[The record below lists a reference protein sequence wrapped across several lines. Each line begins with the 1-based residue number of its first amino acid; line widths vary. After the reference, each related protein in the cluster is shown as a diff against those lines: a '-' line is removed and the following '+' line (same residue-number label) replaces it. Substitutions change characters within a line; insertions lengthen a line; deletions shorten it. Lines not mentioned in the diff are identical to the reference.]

1 MATHSFTLP
10 SPAGGDLFGLI
21 DVPDSPGRR
30 PVIVGCHGFKGFYEW
45 GFWPPIA
52 ELLRQR
58 GFAVVRFNFLGS
70 GMRPGDDRVS
80 DPAAFRANTYRRE
93 HEDLLAVLAAL
104 DAGTI
109 GGPWIDPGRLGL
121 LGHSRG
127 GGQALLAAA
136 HPDWIGRVSALVTW
150 AAIGRI
156 DRYSAQEL
164 DLWHRHGELPVVNA
178 RTGQEL
184 ALGPEL
190 RDEVIAR
197 PPELDLAAAAHRRRA
212 HWLMLHGDQDE
223 AVPIDEG
230 YALAEAAAAPAVF
243 HAVRGGG
250 HTFGAQHPFAG
261 PTREL
266 IEVFNGTQAW
276 FRRYL

>member
-1 MATHSFTLP
+1 MAPQAFSLP
-10 SPAGGDLFGLI
+10 SPSGGAIFG
-21 DVPDSPGRR
+21 VVDSPDTPGPR
-30 PVIVGCHGFKGFYEW
+30 PTIVGCHGFKGFFEW

-58 GFAVVRFNFLGS
+58 GFAVVRFNFSGS
-70 GMRPGDDRVS
+70 GMRPGEDRVS

-93 HEDLLAVLAAL
+93 HEDLLVVLNAL
-104 DAGTI
+104 DAGAI
-109 GGPWIDPGRLGL
+109 GDGLVDTGRLGL

-127 GGQALLAAA
+127 GAQALLAAA
-136 HPDWIGRVSALVTW
+136 HPEWIGRISALVTW
-150 AAIGRI
+150 ASIGRI
-156 DRYSAQEL
+156 DRYSSQEL
-164 DLWHRHGELPVVNA
+164 DLWHRHGELPVINT

-190 RDEVIAR
+190 RDEVTSR
-197 PPELDLAAAAHRRRA
+197 PAELDLEAAAARRRA
-212 HWLMLHGDQDE
+212 HWLMFHGEADE

-230 YALAEAAAAPAVF
+230 YTLAETAAAPAVF

-250 HTFGAQHPFAG
+250 HTFGAQHPFVG

-266 IEVFNGTQAW
+266 IEVFNGTVAW
-276 FRRYL
+276 FRRYV